1 MLNQNSDRCRHRPQ
15 FPAQVIFAHWADAA
29 LPQSAGG
36 LVTPMAA
43 SCCTKKEIK
52 MLTFSIELQRKFW
65 EEKTAEFEGM
75 NFVANIKEVKNPETF
90 VVVFEAAEQSVQL
103 TALRRWLGWVFVA
116 GFIIGALF
124 AVVIIGGN

>member
-1 MLNQNSDRCRHRPQ
+1 
-15 FPAQVIFAHWADAA
+15 
-29 LPQSAGG
+29 
-36 LVTPMAA
+36 MAA

-75 NFVANIKEVKNPETF
+75 NFVANIKEVENPKKF